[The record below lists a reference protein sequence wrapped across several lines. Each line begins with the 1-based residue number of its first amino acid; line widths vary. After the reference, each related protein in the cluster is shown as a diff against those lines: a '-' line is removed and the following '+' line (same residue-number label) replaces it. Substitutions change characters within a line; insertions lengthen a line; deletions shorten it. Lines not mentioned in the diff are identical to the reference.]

1 MRVIVI
7 AADYRP
13 ELVDRYL
20 RECASGWT
28 GPGGVKCF
36 EPVEHPAENQP
47 QSMQYRRFIMSDY
60 LASDGSFAFVQLVK
74 DLAAVLSQE
83 PPVLVLDSTTGIT
96 RYADFDRHGFRAAE
110 IPAFIAKTL
119 YWMPKPPT
127 VVHFVQP
134 SMKPYFVREWGLVV
148 EYAPVETPFVGG
160 HDVAA
165 VRIDPIWQRALAK
178 RTIFTPRE
186 RLKRFLRRAVVG
198 RIAKLIPRFSFFR

>member
-13 ELVDRYL
+13 GLVERYL

-28 GPGGVKCF
+28 GLGGVKCF
-36 EPVEHPAENQP
+36 EPVDHPAGDPPE
-47 QSMQYRRFIMSDY
+47 SMHDRRFIMSDY
-60 LASDGSFAFVQLVK
+60 LTADGSFAFVQMVK
-74 DLAAVLSQE
+74 DLAVVLSEE
-83 PPVLVLDSTTGIT
+83 PSVLVLDSTKGMT
-96 RYADFDRHGFRAAE
+96 RYSDFDRHGIRAAE

-119 YWMPKPPT
+119 YWMSKPPT

-134 SMKPYFVREWGLVV
+134 TMKPYFVREWGLVV

-186 RLKRFLRRAVVG
+186 RLKRFLHRTVIR